1 LKPKRLI
8 KKQEGSWMPQTPS
21 RSLASRKKTYVMSAA
36 VLILIFPRLVT
47 IPAAFAKPVD
57 MRSIPPMYD
66 RERFEMENNEIQG
79 DLLDEYQA
87 IQNAEFPMEEEPEM
101 ASDEEIKQLLGE
113 LWDEVLPLQEE
124 YTERDAFN
132 DYIAD
137 QQEEWN

>member
-1 LKPKRLI
+1 
-8 KKQEGSWMPQTPS
+8 
-21 RSLASRKKTYVMSAA
+21 
-36 VLILIFPRLVT
+36 
-47 IPAAFAKPVD
+47 
-57 MRSIPPMYD
+57 MYD
-66 RERFEMENNEIQG
+66 REQFEMEYNEIQG

-87 IQNAEFPMEEEPEM
+87 IQAAEFPMEEEPEM
-101 ASDEEIKQLLGE
+101 ASNEEIKQLLGE

>member
-1 LKPKRLI
+1 
-8 KKQEGSWMPQTPS
+8 
-21 RSLASRKKTYVMSAA
+21 
-36 VLILIFPRLVT
+36 
-47 IPAAFAKPVD
+47 
-57 MRSIPPMYD
+57 MYD

-87 IQNAEFPMEEEPEM
+87 IQAAEFPMEEEPEM

-137 QQEEWN
+137 QQEEWS

>member
-1 LKPKRLI
+1 
-8 KKQEGSWMPQTPS
+8 
-21 RSLASRKKTYVMSAA
+21 
-36 VLILIFPRLVT
+36 
-47 IPAAFAKPVD
+47 
-57 MRSIPPMYD
+57 MYD

-87 IQNAEFPMEEEPEM
+87 IQAAEFPMEEEPEM

-132 DYIAD
+132 DFIAD

>member
-1 LKPKRLI
+1 
-8 KKQEGSWMPQTPS
+8 
-21 RSLASRKKTYVMSAA
+21 
-36 VLILIFPRLVT
+36 
-47 IPAAFAKPVD
+47 
-57 MRSIPPMYD
+57 MYD

-87 IQNAEFPMEEEPEM
+87 IQAAEFPMEEEPEM

>member
-1 LKPKRLI
+1 
-8 KKQEGSWMPQTPS
+8 
-21 RSLASRKKTYVMSAA
+21 
-36 VLILIFPRLVT
+36 
-47 IPAAFAKPVD
+47 
-57 MRSIPPMYD
+57 MYD

-87 IQNAEFPMEEEPEM
+87 IQAMEFPMEEEPIM

-132 DYIAD
+132 DFIAD
-137 QQEEWN
+137 QQEDWN

>member
-1 LKPKRLI
+1 
-8 KKQEGSWMPQTPS
+8 
-21 RSLASRKKTYVMSAA
+21 
-36 VLILIFPRLVT
+36 
-47 IPAAFAKPVD
+47 
-57 MRSIPPMYD
+57 MYD

-124 YTERDAFN
+124 YTERDAFD

>member
-1 LKPKRLI
+1 
-8 KKQEGSWMPQTPS
+8 MPQTPS

-47 IPAAFAKPVD
+47 TLAEFAKPVD
-57 MRSIPPMYD
+57 MRSIPLMYD